1 MNRST
6 RAPDWRIPCP
16 DCGPACRSSA
26 NRVRPVCG
34 VWKRDD
40 GSMGSFCNR
49 CGSKGSIGEP
59 RLAEY
64 PAPQSA
70 KPLCQSDRTQLASAL
85 WDQAVAIERSPAA
98 TYLLEAR
105 GLSKQWPKTLR
116 YLPARGAHSHAMI
129 AAFGYVAESAP
140 GILEAPGCVPA
151 VHLTRLTPN
160 GRKHLDKRMI
170 GPVSGHPLVLA
181 PPNDGLGLAIA
192 EGIED
197 ALSIHEATGLGV
209 WAGGSAVHVAKLG
222 PAVPDWVECVTL
234 IQDDDVAGRR
244 ACAQLA
250 SVLVAR
256 GFEVRTVCVAGGGN
270 GT

>member
-1 MNRST
+1 MAT
-6 RAPDWRIPCP
+6 
-16 DCGPACRSSA
+16 
-26 NRVRPVCG
+26 
-34 VWKRDD
+34 
-40 GSMGSFCNR
+40 FCNR
-49 CGSKGSIGEP
+49 CGAKGRTRKP

-70 KPLCQSDRTQLASAL
+70 KPQPQSDRIQLARAL
-85 WDQAVAIERSPAA
+85 WNRAVAIEGSPAE
-98 TYLLEAR
+98 TYLREAR
-105 GLSKQWPKTLR
+105 GLSKPLPCNLR
-116 YLPARGAHSHAMI
+116 YLPNRGAHPHAMI

-140 GILEAPGCVPA
+140 GILEVPSCVPA
-151 VHLTRLTPN
+151 VHLTRLTPDECM
-160 GRKHLDKRMI
+160 RLDKRMI

-209 WAGGSAVHVAKLG
+209 WAGGSAVHMTKLG
-222 PAVPDWVECVTL
+222 PAVPDWIEYVTL
-234 IQDDDVAGRR
+234 IQDDDVAGRQ

-250 SVLVAR
+250 SVLGAR
-256 GFEVRTVCVAGGGN
+256 GFEVRTVCVAGGGH